1 MNGRPLPSPW
11 WRVERFDVNLDSK
24 DTGTMNLKLSPLSA
38 LYFFFLLTVGASC
51 NSSQKQPPV
60 SPAFN
65 NAAPGADSAKVKY
78 TLAMVDNKK
87 DPSCGMPLT
96 AGIGDTVHY
105 NGKVYGFCSDEC
117 KQIFLKNADSLS
129 RSAEMK

>member
-1 MNGRPLPSPW
+1 MNTQYPRK
-11 WRVERFDVNLDSK
+11 ERI
-24 DTGTMNLKLSPLSA
+24 G
-38 LYFFFLLTVGASC
+38 FFFSICPVLGLIILIFAGSC
-51 NSSQKQPPV
+51 HNQPSSRPDLATKAIK
-60 SPAFN
+60 ST
-65 NAAPGADSAKVKY
+65 DSVKF

-117 KQIFLKNADSLS
+117 KQIFLKKADSLS
-129 RSAEMK
+129 KTAEMK